1 MGDKA
6 KRLKS
11 VSSVKLA
18 LLARQMREQAEGLE
32 VLKSEPIAI
41 IGMGCRFPG
50 GANNPKAFWKLLTS
64 GKDAISEIPPD
75 RWEIDAF
82 YDADYTQPGK
92 ISSRWGGFVEELGGF
107 DPAFFGITPREA
119 LQMDPQQRLV
129 MEVAYEA
136 LESAGLS
143 REKISGGQVG
153 VFVASTAFDY
163 GFRLFSD
170 INHIEPYTSTGNTHC
185 FLANRLSY
193 LFNFRGPSLAV
204 DTACSSSLV
213 AIHLAVRSLRNRD
226 CDMALAGGVNAII
239 SPEMTISLSQWG
251 MLAPDGRCK
260 AFDSRANGFVRS
272 EGGGMLIL
280 KRLSDALTDGDTI
293 IAVVR
298 GTAVNQDGRSTQMT
312 APNGMAQRAVLRQA
326 LEDALVE
333 PEQITFIEAHG
344 TGTILGDPIEVEALT
359 DVIGQPRPD
368 GETCFLS
375 SVKTN
380 IGHLEAAAGIA
391 GVIKTIL
398 SLQHGAVPPH
408 LHFQELN
415 PHISLTN
422 TPFVIPT
429 ANQPWT
435 PRSGRRMAG
444 VSSFGFG
451 GTNAHVVLEE
461 APQMKP
467 VPPDA
472 DDAIFLLPLSA
483 HTPHTLRALAE
494 AYAAHLPGS
503 PARLSDIAY
512 TTTLHRTHQDY
523 RLAVVGRTRDE
534 LAERLA
540 ALARGIWQ
548 PVPAEQGQKPGLV
561 FVFSG
566 QGPQWWAMGR
576 QLMAAELVFRESVER
591 CDVLLREYTGWS
603 LVAELARDETD
614 TRLAET
620 EVAQPAIFALQVA
633 LTDLW
638 RSWGVEPGAVVGHSI
653 GEVAAAYAAGVLSLE
668 QAIRVVYHRARLM
681 QQATGT
687 GKMASVEIPE
697 AEVAAVIAPYGDR
710 LSVAAVNSPT
720 TTVLSGD
727 AAALEAVLNHLEADG
742 VTCRM
747 LRVNYAFHSAQMEP
761 YARELTQTLTG
772 LKPGRAAIP
781 VYSTVSGGMQNG
793 PAFDAAYWGRNVRQS
808 VQFGKAID
816 GLIQAGFTT
825 FLEISPHPVLSG
837 MVIQCLEAA
846 EQAGTVTASLRRNRD
861 ERETMLSALGDL
873 YTAGYPVSWER
884 FFPAGGRV
892 VSNLPAYPWQRER
905 YWVDQPKPA
914 PVLSRQA
921 GGATPLLGA
930 RVQSPLIQGT
940 LFDTQITPQT
950 PAFLGDHRV
959 WGTVVLPAAAYLET
973 ALSAAATIYGTHGA
987 VELHDAYIQ
996 EAFVLPNDNP
1006 RTLQLHLSENQDGVL
1021 DFTFY
1026 SLNGKDRWT
1035 QHMVGRMRQIPASET
1050 GSGVFAPDVVRAG
1063 LAPFA
1068 AQEHYNIAWESGI
1081 EFGASF
1087 RGVQELWRRDGEALA
1102 LIQLPSSVRQEA
1114 ALYRVHPVLLDACI
1128 QAIAAAL
1135 PGSAEHLDTYLPLSI
1150 DALRFY
1156 TQPGDEMWSH
1166 VQLAPGV
1173 QGGQD
1178 TITGDIQV
1186 FNMDGQMV
1194 LELRGLHV
1202 KRASREALRRAIQKQ
1217 AGEDPDDWFYDVDWQ
1232 PAPLP
1237 ETSAAINSGAW
1248 LIFADDAGVGDALA
1262 AQLEAH
1268 GAGFMLVRPGADYQ
1282 VVSKQVVQINP
1293 SSRDDFRR
1301 LLDAASTYRGVIH
1314 LWGLNVPPLGADVV
1328 TPVESQAIS
1337 IGSALN
1343 LLQALVNSDMAD
1355 LPALWMVTRGAQ
1367 PVIGET
1373 PTAPEQAPLWGL
1385 ANTIFLEHPTLR
1397 CVCLDL
1403 DPAQPDTDS
1412 IQSIL
1417 REIYTSDS
1425 EDRIAVRGGERY
1437 VPRLVHSQSAGK
1449 VIAEQDTQPL
1459 TLAISARG
1467 VLDNLTRVP
1476 ADRPAPGPGEVE
1488 VRVRVSGLN
1497 FRDVLN
1503 ALGMYP
1509 GDPGPLG
1516 DEFVGE
1522 ITRVGEG
1529 VTGYVVGD
1537 MVLGMAPASFSTYV
1551 IAPALTIYPK
1561 PAILSD
1567 EEAATIPITFMT
1579 AYYALHHFAGMAAGE
1594 RVLIHSG
1601 AGGVGMAAVQLA
1613 QRVGAEIFATAG
1625 SPEKRDL
1632 LKSLGVQHV
1641 MDSRSLD
1648 FADEIMELTG
1658 GQGVDIVLNSLAGDF
1673 ITKSMAVL
1681 ADHGRFLEIGKTGIW
1696 TAEQVAAFNPTL
1708 SYYVVF
1714 LGDVLRS
1721 DPALTQAM
1729 YRDLM
1734 AQLETGALRPLR
1746 YRVFPIEDAVSAFR
1760 YMAQAKHIGKIV
1772 LKQPGGSAIHIRP
1785 DATYLITGGMGGIG
1799 LHIAGWLVEQGAQH
1813 LVLAGRGVPSEAV
1826 EAAVAGM
1833 EAAGAQVV
1841 LARCDVAQE
1850 AEIAGLI
1857 EDIQRTL
1864 PPLRGII
1871 HGAGALDDG
1880 LLIHQ
1885 DWSRFMTP
1893 LQPKVNGTWN
1903 LARLAA
1909 DLQLD
1914 FLSFFS
1920 AGASLLGSLGQGNY
1934 TAANA
1939 FVDSFVYTCRAQ
1951 GLPAFS
1957 INWGA
1962 WDNIGMTA
1970 GLGSLER
1977 WAKEGIRALTPEQ
1990 GAQAFGLAL
1999 QTQQL
2004 PQTAILPITWGDFV
2018 QSARMRPFFKVVTRA
2033 HRTGAAV
2040 TPKTQQVAEESD
2052 LIRRWGETHPNR
2064 RRRLLVSTIHEEVI
2078 RVLGL
2083 RATTVIN
2090 PRQPLSELGLDS
2102 LMAVELRNALILMLD
2117 TNLPATLLFDYP
2129 TSDTLADY
2137 LIKHVPALAQAEA
2150 RPAAE
2155 ATVSGSVASELQTL
2169 SDAEAEALLLAEL
2182 DELSRDDNDE

>member
-1 MGDKA
+1 MGA
-6 KRLKS
+6 ETKRFKN
-11 VSSVKLA
+11 VSGVKLA
-18 LLARQMREQAEGLE
+18 LLARQMREQTEGLE
-32 VLKSEPIAI
+32 LVKSEPVAI

-50 GANNPKAFWKLLTS
+50 GANSPEAFWELLTS
-64 GKDAISEIPPD
+64 GKDAISNIPSD
-75 RWEIDAF
+75 RWDMDTYYA
-82 YDADYTQPGK
+82 ADYTTPGK
-92 ISSRWGGFVEELGGF
+92 MNTRWGGFLDQIDGF
-107 DPAFFGITPREA
+107 DPEFFGITPREA

-129 MEVAYEA
+129 MEVAMEA
-136 LESAGLS
+136 LESAGLP
-143 REKISGGQVG
+143 REKVSGGNVG

-163 GFRLFSD
+163 SFRLFSD
-170 INHIEPYTSTGNTHC
+170 ISHIEPYSSTGNTHC

-193 LFNFRGPSLAV
+193 LFNLRGPSLAV

-226 CDMALAGGVNAII
+226 CDMALVGGVNAII
-239 SPEMTISLSQWG
+239 SPEMSISLSQWG
-251 MLAPDGRCK
+251 VLAPDGRCK
-260 AFDSRANGFVRS
+260 TFDSRANGFVRS
-272 EGGGMLIL
+272 EGCGMIVL
-280 KRLSDALTDGDTI
+280 KRLSDALADGDTI
-293 IAVVR
+293 LALVR
-298 GTAVNQDGRSTQMT
+298 GTAVNQDGRSTVIT

-326 LEDALVE
+326 LDDALVE

-359 DVIGQPRPD
+359 DVIGQPRPNED
-368 GETCFLS
+368 TCFLS

-415 PHISLTN
+415 PHISLAN

-429 ANQPWT
+429 TNQPWT
-435 PRSGRRMAG
+435 PRSGRRLAG

-451 GTNAHVVLEE
+451 GTNAHLVLEE
-461 APQMKP
+461 APQMSA

-494 AYAAHLPGS
+494 TFASYLPGS
-503 PARLSDIAY
+503 LARLSDIAY
-512 TTTLHRTHQDY
+512 TTSQRRTHQDY
-523 RLAVVGRTRDE
+523 RLTVVGRTRDE
-534 LAERLA
+534 LAERLVS
-540 ALARGIWQ
+540 LVRGIWQ
-548 PVPAEQGQKPGLV
+548 PVPVEQGQKPGLV

-576 QLMAAELVFRESVER
+576 QLMATEPVFRESIER
-591 CDVLLREYTGWS
+591 CDALLCEYTGWS
-603 LVAELARDETD
+603 LVDELARDETD

-653 GEVAAAYAAGVLSLE
+653 GEVAAAYTAGVLSLE
-668 QAIRVVYHRARLM
+668 QAILVVYHRARLM
-681 QQATGT
+681 QQATGS

-697 AEVAAVIAPYGDR
+697 AEAAAVIAPYGDR

-720 TTVLSGD
+720 TTVLSGEP
-727 AAALEAVLNHLEADG
+727 AALEAVLDHLEADG

-761 YARELTQTLTG
+761 YARELTQTLVG
-772 LKPGRAAIP
+772 LKPGHAAIP
-781 VYSTVSGGMQNG
+781 VYSTVSGGGQNG
-793 PAFDAAYWGRNVRQS
+793 PAFDAAYWGRNVRQP
-808 VQFGKAID
+808 VQFGKAIE

-825 FLEISPHPVLSG
+825 FLEISPHPALSG

-873 YTAGYPVSWER
+873 YTAGYPLSWER

-892 VSNLPAYPWQRER
+892 VSNLPPYPWQRER
-905 YWVDQPKPA
+905 YWVDRPKPVPMLA
-914 PVLSRQA
+914 RQA
-921 GGATPLLGA
+921 GGATPLLGV

-973 ALSAAATIYGTHGA
+973 ALSAAAVIYGTRGA

-996 EAFVLPNDNP
+996 EAFVLPDDNP

-1026 SLNGKDRWT
+1026 SLDGKDRWI
-1035 QHMVGRMRQIPASET
+1035 QHMAGRMRQIPASET
-1050 GSGVFAPDVVRAG
+1050 GSGVFASDAVRAG

-1068 AQEHYNIAWESGI
+1068 TQEHYNIAWESGI

-1087 RGVQELWRRDGEALA
+1087 RGVQELWRRDGEAVA
-1102 LIQLPSSVRQEA
+1102 LIQLPPSVRLET
-1114 ALYRVHPVLLDACI
+1114 ALYRIHPVLLDACI

-1135 PGSAEHLDTYLPLSI
+1135 LGSAEHLDTYLPLSI
-1150 DALRFY
+1150 DTLRFY
-1156 TQPGDEMWSH
+1156 IQPSDEMWSH
-1166 VQLAPGV
+1166 AQLAPGV
-1173 QGGQD
+1173 QDGQD
-1178 TITGDIQV
+1178 IVAGDIQV

-1194 LELRGLHV
+1194 LELRGLHM

-1217 AGEDPDDWFYDVDWQ
+1217 SGEDPDNWFYDVDWQ
-1232 PAPLP
+1232 PAPLH
-1237 ETSAAINSGAW
+1237 ETADSDSGAW
-1248 LIFADDAGVGDALA
+1248 LIFADDTGIGDALA
-1262 AQLEAH
+1262 AQLEAR
-1268 GAGFMLVRPGADYQ
+1268 GTDFMVVRPGANYR
-1282 VVSKQVVQINP
+1282 VVSEQVVQINP
-1293 SSRDDFRR
+1293 SSSDDFRR
-1301 LLDAASTYRGVIH
+1301 LLNEASTYQGTIH
-1314 LWGLNVPPLGADVV
+1314 LWGLNVPPLGADAV

-1337 IGSALN
+1337 VGSALN
-1343 LLQALVNSDMAD
+1343 LLQALVNSDLTD

-1367 PVIGET
+1367 PVMGET

-1385 ANTIFLEHPTLR
+1385 ANTVFLEHPTLR
-1397 CVCLDL
+1397 CTCLDL
-1403 DPAQPDTDS
+1403 DPAQPETDLV
-1412 IQSIL
+1412 QSIL

-1437 VPRLVHSQSAGK
+1437 VPRLVHSQAAGK
-1449 VIAEQDTQPL
+1449 VTAEQDTQPL
-1459 TLAISARG
+1459 TLAISTRG
-1467 VLDNLTRVP
+1467 VLDNLALVP

-1503 ALGMYP
+1503 ALDMYP
-1509 GDPGPLG
+1509 GNPGPLG

-1522 ITRVGEG
+1522 IARVGEG
-1529 VTGYVVGD
+1529 VADYQVGD
-1537 MVLGMAPASFSTYV
+1537 VVLGMAPASFSTYV
-1551 IAPALTIYPK
+1551 IAPVTAIYPK

-1594 RVLIHSG
+1594 RVLIHAG

-1613 QRVGAEIFATAG
+1613 QRAGAEIFATAG

-1648 FADEIMELTG
+1648 FADEIMEITG

-1714 LGDVLRS
+1714 LGDALRN
-1721 DPALTQAM
+1721 DQALTQAM

-1734 AQLETGALRPLR
+1734 ALLEAGALRPLR

-1760 YMAQAKHIGKIV
+1760 FMAQAKHIGKIV

-1799 LHIAGWLVEQGAQH
+1799 LHIANWLVEQGAQR
-1813 LVLAGRGVPSEAV
+1813 LVLAGRSVPSEAV

-1841 LARCDVAQE
+1841 LSRCDVAQE
-1850 AEIAGLI
+1850 AEITGLI

-1864 PPLRGII
+1864 PPLRGIV
-1871 HGAGALDDG
+1871 HAAGALDDG
-1880 LLIHQ
+1880 LLIQQ

-1893 LQPKVNGTWN
+1893 LHPKLNGTWN

-1920 AGASLLGSLGQGNY
+1920 AGAALLGSQGQSNY
-1934 TAANA
+1934 AAANA

-1957 INWGA
+1957 ISWGA
-1962 WDNIGMTA
+1962 WDNVGMTA

-1977 WAKEGIRALTPEQ
+1977 WAQEGIRALSPEQ
-1990 GAQAFGLAL
+1990 GVQAFGLAL
-1999 QTQQL
+1999 QTQHL
-2004 PQTAILPITWGDFV
+2004 PQTAILPITWSDFAR
-2018 QSARMRPFFKVVTRA
+2018 SARMRPFFSVVARA
-2033 HRTGAAV
+2033 HQPAATATRNAPQAAV
-2040 TPKTQQVAEESD
+2040 QSD
-2052 LIRRWGETHPNR
+2052 LLRRWGETQPNR

-2090 PRQPLSELGLDS
+2090 PRQPMSELGLDS

-2129 TSDTLADY
+2129 TSDALADY
-2137 LIKHVPALAQAEA
+2137 LIKHVPALAQAEV

-2155 ATVSGSVASELQTL
+2155 VVASGSAVSELETL